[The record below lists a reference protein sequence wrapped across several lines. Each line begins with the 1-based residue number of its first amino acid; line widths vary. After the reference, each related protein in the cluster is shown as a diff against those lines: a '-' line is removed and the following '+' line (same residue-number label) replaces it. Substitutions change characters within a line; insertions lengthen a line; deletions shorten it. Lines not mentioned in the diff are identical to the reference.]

1 MKTRLIALTMA
12 LIFGGLLWSST
23 ASQHHFQISP
33 VPAGVDW
40 TA

>member
-1 MKTRLIALTMA
+1 MKIRVIALALA
-12 LIFGGLLWSST
+12 LIFGGVLWSST
-23 ASQHHFQISP
+23 ASQRHFQISP